1 MNHLAHAYLSFGD
14 PEIITGN
21 LIADFVKGRRQLALQ
36 EKAVQKGILIH
47 RAIDTFTD
55 QHPVTAKAKA
65 YFRPAARLY
74 SGVFTDL
81 VMDHFL
87 ATDTSRFTDDSLY
100 TFSRQVY
107 KLIGE
112 RAGTLPPA
120 FMEMFGYMKE
130 YDWLYNYRY
139 VEGIGRSLRG
149 IARRAKYLETSGD
162 VIYAAF
168 MEHYDGL
175 KACYEAFFPELEGYV
190 RGISGHAK
198 S

>member
-21 LIADFVKGRRQLALQ
+21 LIADFVKGRRQLELQ
-36 EKAVQKGILIH
+36 EKAIQKGILIH

-55 QHPVTAKAKA
+55 QHPVTAQAKA
-65 YFRPAARLY
+65 YFKPSARLY

-107 KLIGE
+107 WLIGE
-112 RAGTLPPA
+112 RADGLPPA
-120 FMEMFGYMKE
+120 FLEMFGYMKE

-139 VEGIGRSLRG
+139 IEGIGRSLRG

-190 RGISGHAK
+190 RGMTDHAN